1 MKKMIIILSLV
12 LVSSGIKS
20 QGYTANLDFFV
31 GTWTYTNEVTNEEFT
46 LKLRKSVYI
55 NPLDKYQDEKACL
68 VGAYTYMLNGDI
80 ITDTMDEFGSDKHAL
95 KMPLMATN
103 FVRNISKLDSQKLRL
118 TFKDRKY
125 NKYTLSSSLEIVS
138 TSPAKIRWTLTED
151 EGEEVYSPGETIK
164 PNGFSVPVNMVLTKV
179 SE

>member
-1 MKKMIIILSLV
+1 MIIILSLI
-12 LVSSGIKS
+12 LVSSGIQS
-20 QGYTANLDFFV
+20 QVYTTNLDFFV
-31 GTWTYTNEVTNEEFT
+31 GTWIYTNEVTNEEFT

-68 VGAYTYMLNGDI
+68 VGAYTYILNGDI

-95 KMPLMATN
+95 KMPIMATN
-103 FVRNISKLDSQKLRL
+103 FVRNISLLNSQKLRL
-118 TFKDRKY
+118 KFNDRKY

-138 TSPAKIRWTLTED
+138 VSPAKIHWVLTED
-151 EGEEVYSPGETIK
+151 EGDIVYLPGETIK
-164 PNGFSVPVNMVLTKV
+164 PNGFSVPLNMVLTKV